1 MSGSGSKT
9 LGGTSR
15 QTVLLAAL
23 GVGAVAIGMDTFV
36 VIGVLN
42 EIAASLEIPAT
53 RAGQLVSVYALS
65 YAVFAPLSAWL
76 LRGLDRRRVI
86 LLAIGFF
93 LVGNLACGL
102 ATGFHQ
108 IVAGRIVSALGAAI
122 FTPVATALASDL
134 VPPHRK
140 GAALAV
146 IFGGMTVAQAAGI
159 PLATLIGQML
169 DWRYAFYFVVVLGL
183 VALAIL
189 APLLGR
195 LPVVT
200 APPDAA
206 AGGGAAPR
214 ALTSAIAGLL
224 LVTFLIVLS
233 EFVVYTYVS
242 VILAGT
248 FYAGAPILPA
258 VLLAYGIGALAG
270 NFATGILTDRLGP
283 LQVLVGAVA
292 AQTALLVALVV
303 WRDAALLTV
312 AVGFVWGIAS
322 YMYLVPIQHRLL
334 SHAGGGGTLILSLNS
349 SLIYIG
355 ISAGAWLGGEV
366 LDRAGIAPLALV
378 AGTLGAVALVAA
390 VVFMRRPVLE

>member
-9 LGGTSR
+9 LRGVSH

-42 EIAASLEIPAT
+42 EIAESLEIPAT

-93 LVGNLACGL
+93 LAGNLACGL
-102 ATGFHQ
+102 ATGFYQ

-122 FTPVATALASDL
+122 FTPAATALASDL

-159 PLATLIGQML
+159 PLATLIGQMF

-189 APLLGR
+189 APLMGR
-195 LPVVT
+195 LPVG
-200 APPDAA
+200 AA
-206 AGGGAAPR
+206 APAAASASR
-214 ALTSAIAGLL
+214 ALTPATAGLL

-242 VILAGT
+242 VILDGT
-248 FYAGAPILPA
+248 TYAGAPILPA

-303 WRDAALLTV
+303 WRDAALFTV

-355 ISAGAWLGGEV
+355 ISAGAWAGGAV

-378 AGTLGAVALVAA
+378 AGSLGAGALVAA
-390 VVFMRRPVLE
+390 VVFMRRPVPG

>member
-93 LVGNLACGL
+93 LAGNLACGL

-159 PLATLIGQML
+159 PLATLIGQMF

-189 APLLGR
+189 APLMGR
-195 LPVVT
+195 LPVG
-200 APPDAA
+200 AA
-206 AGGGAAPR
+206 APDTAAASR
-214 ALTSAIAGLL
+214 ALTPVTAGLL

-248 FYAGAPILPA
+248 SYAGAPILPA

-283 LQVLVGAVA
+283 LQVLIGAVA
-292 AQTALLVALVV
+292 VQTALLVALVM
-303 WRDAALLTV
+303 WRDAALVTV
-312 AVGFVWGIAS
+312 VVGFVWGIVS

-334 SHAGGGGTLILSLNS
+334 SHAGGGGALILSLNS
-349 SLIYIG
+349 SLIYVG
-355 ISAGAWLGGEV
+355 ISAGAWLGGVV
-366 LDRAGIAPLALV
+366 LDRVGIPSLALV
-378 AGTLGAVALVAA
+378 AGALGTVALVAA
-390 VVFMRRPVLE
+390 MVFMRRPVIE